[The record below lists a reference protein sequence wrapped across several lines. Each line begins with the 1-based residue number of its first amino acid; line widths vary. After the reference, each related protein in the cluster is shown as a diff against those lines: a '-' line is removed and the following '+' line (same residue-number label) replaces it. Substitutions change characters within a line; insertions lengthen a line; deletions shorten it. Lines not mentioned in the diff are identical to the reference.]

1 MMEEKGQEIY
11 TELLRDFGSWFGQ
24 AICLA
29 FYNTDVTQRANYTTF
44 SVVAALSPVYK
55 ELSRDIPQQV
65 IDSEYYLSLKTK
77 SLLAG
82 NLPPVEDVFQTF
94 LQAYEGL
101 SGLINRLEKD
111 ALLVDNGIDPQT
123 GLRSERVMIADLER
137 ELERRARRGQPF
149 SIALTRID
157 GETDSKDPQK
167 VALAIKILQKTL
179 RSFDDAYVTGQGD
192 YLVSLKHSDVNGA
205 LKFAKRLSDA
215 LGRDDTVTFS
225 MSCCVAEP
233 VPGEN
238 IFELIDNT
246 RNDLNHIA
254 GLGSGASGQYEDL
267 SPLSRFIQ
275 KIKDDEKAGQ

>member
-1 MMEEKGQEIY
+1 MIEEKGQKIY
-11 TELLRDFGSWFGQ
+11 IELLRDFSSWFGQ

-29 FYNTDVTQRANYTTF
+29 FYNTDVVQRTNFVIFPIVSILT
-44 SVVAALSPVYK
+44 PIYK
-55 ELSRDIPQQV
+55 EMSRDVPQQI
-65 IDSEYYLSLKTK
+65 IDSEFYLLQKTK
-77 SLLAG
+77 TLLAG
-82 NLPPVEDVFQTF
+82 NAPPIEDVFQTF

-101 SGLINRLEKD
+101 AGLIYRLEKD

-137 ELERRARRGQPF
+137 ELERRARSGQPF

-157 GETDSKDPQK
+157 GDAASKDPQK

-179 RSFDDAYVTGQGD
+179 RSFDDAYVTGQGE

-215 LGRDDTVTFS
+215 LVRNEDVTFS

-238 IFELIDNT
+238 LFELIDNT
-246 RNDLNHIA
+246 RNDLNYIA
-254 GLGSGASGQYEDL
+254 NLGSGASGQYEDL

-275 KIKDDEKAGQ
+275 KIKDDEKTGQ